1 VHPDDGPLPLDL
13 YALGRGLAYAAV
25 LVLIGAC
32 VFAALIPRWRSARD
46 DDQSLAA
53 RALAGAWQVAATAP
67 LVLLAAH
74 LLRAYGQVR
83 SFLDPIESLT
93 WEVAQPVLFAS
104 TWGRGWLAQLAAA
117 LVAIPLARLARRRPA
132 TGLAMLGT
140 GALAVAAT
148 SPLTGHAVEHPWG
161 AATGVGLHA
170 LHLLGGGVWIGT
182 LFTLVWGGLRLA
194 RERDAAAVA
203 TMVNA
208 FSPVALTGAALAIGA
223 GSLLAF
229 AYVGDV
235 TALVA
240 TRYGITLLLKLSLL
254 ALTLALGAWNWRRVR
269 PRLGS
274 SLASTSLR
282 RSATIELVIAL
293 CLLAVTAVLVALPA
307 PNL

>member
-1 VHPDDGPLPLDL
+1 
-13 YALGRGLAYAAV
+13 
-25 LVLIGAC
+25 
-32 VFAALIPRWRSARD
+32 
-46 DDQSLAA
+46 
-53 RALAGAWQVAATAP
+53 
-67 LVLLAAH
+67 
-74 LLRAYGQVR
+74 VR

-93 WEVAQPVLFAS
+93 WEVARPVLFAS

-117 LVAIPLARLARRRPA
+117 LVAIPLARLAPRRPA

-161 AATGVGLHA
+161 AAAGVGLHA

-203 TMVNA
+203 TMVKA
-208 FSPVALTGAALAIGA
+208 FSPVALTGAAFAIGA
-223 GSLLAF
+223 GSLMAF
-229 AYVGDV
+229 AYVGDL

-240 TRYGITLLLKLSLL
+240 TRYGVTLLLKVGLL
-254 ALTLALGAWNWRRVR
+254 ALTMALGAWNWRRVR

-282 RSATIELVIAL
+282 RSATIELLIAL